1 MKVTVVI
8 PAFNEE
14 RYIGACL
21 ACLEAQTLSR
31 DQFEVIVVDN
41 GSTDNTLSIVGSFKG
56 SLPLRSISMPKISV
70 SAVRN
75 LGASLATG
83 EILAFLDADCM
94 TSRDWLSNAIELE
107 QSRGVWGAH
116 YLVPADA
123 NWISKIWFT
132 YQAKEYEGPVSFI
145 PSSNMFIR
153 RADFNALKG
162 FDESVQ
168 TSEDVEFCARAH
180 EAGMEIIAFRSLA
193 VVHEGIPRNLLQFYR
208 QNRWHGEQ
216 LLRLFIQNLPSTR
229 NFPLIAISF
238 YTLFMFWVTVV
249 TLIAACVLRYWII
262 PIYAAVLLVLPP
274 LLLAF
279 RKAGKSR
286 SAIGPLAILYAVYLL
301 ARAAALTHVAPVK
314 SWKQ

>member
-14 RYIGACL
+14 RYIGPCL

-41 GSTDNTLSIVGSFKG
+41 GSTDNTLSIVGSFTG

-94 TSRDWLSNAIELE
+94 TSRDWLSNAIEFE
-107 QSRGVWGAH
+107 QSHGVWGAH

-123 NWISKIWFT
+123 NWIGKIWFT

-180 EAGMEIIAFRSLA
+180 EAGMAIVAFRSLA